1 MGLPGARL
9 PGENEVVSFDR
20 NQFRSLI
27 RRTLVAFDPALVSDA
42 AVELLM
48 GTAAQESGLG
58 VYLRQVGGGPALGV
72 FQIEPSTFEYLKK
85 RFGPRYPELIARD
98 VDELEWDVRL
108 SIIMAR
114 LKYRSIKAPLPENNV
129 HALADYWKKFY
140 NTELGDGT
148 TTEFRASYAR
158 FCV

>member
-1 MGLPGARL
+1 M
-9 PGENEVVSFDR
+9 SFDR

-48 GTAAQESGLG
+48 GTAAQESGFG

-72 FQIEPSTFEYLKK
+72 FQMEPVTFEDLKK
-85 RFGPRYPELIARD
+85 RFGAKYPELIERD
-98 VDELEWDVRL
+98 VAELEWDLRL

-114 LKYRSIKAPLPENNV
+114 LKYRSIRAPLPDNNV
-129 HALADYWKKFY
+129 HALADYYKHFY
-140 NTELGDGT
+140 NTPLGAATVG
-148 TTEFRASYAR
+148 EFIANYRRYVLASG
-158 FCV
+158 